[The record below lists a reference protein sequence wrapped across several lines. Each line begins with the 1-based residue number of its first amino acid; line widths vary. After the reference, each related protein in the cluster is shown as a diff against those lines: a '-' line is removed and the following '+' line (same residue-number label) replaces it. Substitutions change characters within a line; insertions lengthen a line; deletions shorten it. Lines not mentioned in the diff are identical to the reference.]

1 MTRVAVVD
9 NYDSFTWNLVQLL
22 AELGARPAVFRND
35 EVDLPELGRHDALV
49 ISPGPGGP
57 GAAGVSLVAIKELSS
72 RMPVLGVCLGHQC
85 VGEAFGGR
93 VVRGEPVHGKT
104 SAIHHDGRPPFQ
116 GLPEPFEATRYHS
129 LVVESSS
136 IPAGL
141 EVSAWTDDGL
151 VMGLRHRQRPCFGV
165 QFHPESV
172 LTPAG
177 RTLLWN
183 FLEIAASPRDRAEGS
198 VRSRLA

>member
-1 MTRVAVVD
+1 MTRVAVID

-22 AELGARPAVFRND
+22 AELGARPSVFRND
-35 EVDLPELGRHDALV
+35 EVGVNELARHDALV
-49 ISPGPGGP
+49 VSPGPGGP
-57 GAAGVSLVAIKELSS
+57 ADGGVSLQAIRELSPQ
-72 RMPVLGVCLGHQC
+72 MPVLGVCLGHQC
-85 VGEAFGGR
+85 IGMAFGGR

-104 SAIHHDGRPPFQ
+104 SAVHHDGRPPFQ
-116 GLPEPFEATRYHS
+116 DLPEPLQATRYHS

-141 EVSAWTDDGL
+141 EVAAWTDDGV
-151 VMGLRHRQRPCFGV
+151 VMGLRHRDRPCFGV

-177 RTLLWN
+177 RDLLKN
-183 FLEIAASPRDRAEGS
+183 FLELAS
-198 VRSRLA
+198 